1 MVDIRVIQT
10 RGEFARRESFRTEMR
25 RREKKPGIHTTLR
38 AETAAEGDKREGT
51 AASIGDNDAAL
62 FRDAMCNVVPLAP
75 TDKIILSAIHPPP
88 IPLQFQPDRSTPHDA
103 LSDDIRPME
112 PSDEW
117 AFLRPGVSRQTLRRL
132 RRGYWKI
139 EAQLDLHGLTR
150 EEARLALV
158 AFMDASGESGKRC
171 VRVIHGKGFGSQNR
185 EPVLKTRIGG
195 WLSQREDVL
204 AFCQASPAEGGSGAV
219 LVLLKTPS
227 GSQPATP

>member
-1 MVDIRVIQT
+1 
-10 RGEFARRESFRTEMR
+10 MR
-25 RREKKPGIHTTLR
+25 RRERKPGIHITPR
-38 AETAAEGDKREGT
+38 VETAVEGDKREET
-51 AASIGDNDAAL
+51 AASIGSNDAAL
-62 FRDAMCNVVPLAP
+62 FRDAMRDVAPLAP
-75 TDKIILSAIHPPP
+75 TDKVVLSASHPPP
-88 IPLQFQPDRSTPHDA
+88 IPLQFQPARTTAHDP
-103 LSDDIRPME
+103 LSDDVRPAME
-112 PSDEW
+112 PGDEW

-158 AFMDASGESGKRC
+158 AFMDASSQSGKRC

-204 AFCQASPAEGGSGAV
+204 AFCQARPADGGSGAV
-219 LVLLKTPS
+219 LVLLRTS
-227 GSQPATP
+227 

>member
-1 MVDIRVIQT
+1 
-10 RGEFARRESFRTEMR
+10 MR
-25 RREKKPGIHTTLR
+25 RRERKPGIRTVTR

-62 FRDAMCNVVPLAP
+62 FRDAMRNVVPLAP

-171 VRVIHGKGFGSQNR
+171 LRVIHGKGFGSQNR

-219 LVLLKTPS
+219 LVLLRTPS

>member
-1 MVDIRVIQT
+1 MA
-10 RGEFARRESFRTEMR
+10 RGELAEGSCSGTEMR
-25 RREKKPGIHTTLR
+25 RWERKPGIHTITR
-38 AETAAEGDKREGT
+38 TETAAESDKREGT

-62 FRDAMCNVVPLAP
+62 FRDAMRDVAPLAP
-75 TDKIILSAIHPPP
+75 TDKIILSASHPPP
-88 IPLQFQPDRSTPHDA
+88 IPLQFQPARPAVHDV
-103 LSDDIRPME
+103 LSDDVRPME
-112 PSDEW
+112 PGDEW
-117 AFLRPGVSRQTLRRL
+117 VFLRPGVSRQTLRRL

-204 AFCQASPAEGGSGAV
+204 AFCQARPAEGGSGAV
-219 LVLLKTPS
+219 LVLLRILS
-227 GSQPATP
+227 DSQPATP

>member
-1 MVDIRVIQT
+1 
-10 RGEFARRESFRTEMR
+10 MR
-25 RREKKPGIHTTLR
+25 RRERKPGIHTTLR

-62 FRDAMCNVVPLAP
+62 FRDAMRNVVPLAP
-75 TDKIILSAIHPPP
+75 TDKVILSASHPPP

-103 LSDDIRPME
+103 LSDDTRPME
-112 PSDEW
+112 PGDEW
-117 AFLRPGVSRQTLRRL
+117 TFLRPGVSRQTLRRL

-158 AFMDASGESGKRC
+158 AFMDASGESGRRC
-171 VRVIHGKGFGSQNR
+171 LRVIHGKGFGSQNR

-219 LVLLKTPS
+219 LVLLRTPS